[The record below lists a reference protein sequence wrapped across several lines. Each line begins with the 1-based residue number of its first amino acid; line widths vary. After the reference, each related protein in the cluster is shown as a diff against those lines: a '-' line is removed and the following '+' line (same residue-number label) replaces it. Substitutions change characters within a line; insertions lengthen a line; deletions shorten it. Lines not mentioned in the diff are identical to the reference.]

1 MLLAPTTEPTEANV
15 VWRDNGVVK
24 ISAGLPVITSQP
36 SSTEVGEGA
45 AATFSVTATG
55 GTLSYQWQKSDN
67 AGVDWANISGATASS
82 YTTAAT
88 VRATDN
94 SDQYRCVVSNTAGS
108 TTSNAATLTVWNPTA
123 LTGLQLWLD
132 GNDASTILEGT
143 ADPAENG
150 DAVTQ
155 WSDKSG
161 NARHATASSTGC
173 PTYASTGR
181 NGRGTLQ
188 FNGTSNFMTV
198 GTTGSFNFLHNGT
211 ASLVVIVAKI
221 ASTSNPNTYYV
232 LLDSHET
239 SGTAIGY
246 SLYYQDTSPS
256 FDNAIVCQVA
266 KGSAPF
272 CVQNTAADA
281 FPPQGWNVIEC
292 NVDADNAT
300 AASRAS
306 LSVANTIKTAA
317 NTATGTPSASN
328 HTYTMKLGRLAN
340 TAAGYLVGEI
350 AEVIICNDPNTANL
364 SSLRNYLNQ
373 RWNVD
378 ISNGDVSGSAVTNIS
393 NQATAYEAFPS
404 IYFIDSGLVAFWR
417 SATNHVGS
425 KGTITRAFSSN
436 SGASWSLSYN
446 VITDTEDLRDPFGI
460 VLSNGDILLG
470 CNINDYSPSGIP
482 LGAKVYKS
490 TDNGAS
496 FTQIADLSVPSGY
509 NYFFPYG
516 KWREKNG
523 VIYAPFYVQKTS
535 DSLEYS
541 EVWKS
546 NDSGVTWSKVS
557 VISANY
563 NETAIINVSGSTW
576 IALARA
582 ADIATNRMAWFLS
595 TDDMATWSSANLTSF
610 QLNSVS
616 PDLFKVNDNIWATV
630 GDRLTSTGIRMHGW
644 TGNGFS
650 TGKQLY
656 AGAATTNQDLG
667 YMSSVAD
674 DSGAV
679 HSLFYD
685 EGTATNPGI
694 YYQALSFNQ

>member
-1 MLLAPTTEPTEANV
+1 MSLLLLLRKNQESFSPL
-15 VWRDNGVVK
+15 DLD
-24 ISAGLPVITSQP
+24 GL
-36 SSTEVGEGA
+36 E
-45 AATFSVTATG
+45 
-55 GTLSYQWQKSDN
+55 
-67 AGVDWANISGATASS
+67 
-82 YTTAAT
+82 
-88 VRATDN
+88 
-94 SDQYRCVVSNTAGS
+94 
-108 TTSNAATLTVWNPTA
+108 
-123 LTGLQLWLD
+123 LWLD
-132 GNDASTILEGT
+132 ASDASTVLE
-143 ADPAENG
+143 ASSDPAEDG
-150 DAVTQ
+150 DVVSQ
-155 WSDKSG
+155 WSDKSS
-161 NARHATASSTGC
+161 NARHAVATTTQR
-173 PTYASTGR
+173 PTYRANGR
-181 NGRGTLQ
+181 NGRGTIE

-211 ASLVVIVAKI
+211 ASLVVVVAKI
-221 ASTSNPNTYYV
+221 GSTANPNTYYV
-232 LLDSHET
+232 LLDSHDT
-239 SGTAIGY
+239 AGTAIGY

-272 CVQNTAADA
+272 CIQNTAGGA
-281 FPPQGWNVIEC
+281 FPAEGWNVIEC
-292 NVDADNAT
+292 SVDADNAT
-300 AASRAS
+300 ASSRCF
-306 LSVANTIKTAA
+306 LSVANTIETAA

-350 AEVIICNDPNTANL
+350 AEIIVCSDPNTSKINR
-364 SSLRNYLNQ
+364 LRRYLNQ
-373 RWNVD
+373 KWNADV
-378 ISNGDVSGSAVTNIS
+378 SNGDVSPSPASNIS
-393 NQATAYEAFPS
+393 NQETPYEAFPS
-404 IYFIDSGLVAFWR
+404 IYSVDSGLVAFWR

-436 SGASWSLSYN
+436 SGVTWSLSYE

-460 VLSNGDILLG
+460 VLSSGDILIG

-482 LGAKVYKS
+482 LGAKIYKS

-509 NYFFPYG
+509 NYLFPYG
-516 KWREKNG
+516 KWREKDG
-523 VIYAPFYVQKTS
+523 VIYAPFYVEKTA

-541 EVWKS
+541 EIWKS
-546 NDSGVTWSKVS
+546 ADSGVNWSKVS

-582 ADIATNRMAWFLS
+582 TNVAANGMAWFLS
-595 TDDMATWSSANLTSF
+595 TDDMATWSSAKLTSF

-616 PDLFKVNDNIWATV
+616 PDLFKVNGNIWATV
-630 GDRLTSTGIRMHGW
+630 GDRLTPTGIRLHGW

-667 YMSSVAD
+667 YMSSIE
-674 DSGAV
+674 DSDGSV

-685 EGTATNPGI
+685 EGTATSPGI
-694 YYQALSFNQ
+694 YYQKLSFNQ